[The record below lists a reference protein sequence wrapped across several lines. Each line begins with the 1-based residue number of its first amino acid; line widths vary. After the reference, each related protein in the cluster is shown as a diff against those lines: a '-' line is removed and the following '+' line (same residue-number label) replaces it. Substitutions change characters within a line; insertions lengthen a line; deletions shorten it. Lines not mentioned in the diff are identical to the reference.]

1 MHVPARWAKL
11 GGLLLVFALL
21 MPAVALR
28 ADAQD
33 AEGKVLR
40 IQRGTYPDTI
50 DPQVGSALAE
60 ISIWTLNY
68 EGLTRLDGNLQTV
81 PAAAESWEFNEDATS
96 ITFRLREGL
105 TYSDGSPL
113 TADRFRYS
121 VLRTCDPNVA
131 GGYAYV
137 LTDVVA
143 GCAEFANLFD
153 PEAATPVA
161 TDDTAAYEAARDA
174 VGVRAPDERTLEID
188 FIAPAPYFPTV
199 ASLWVF
205 FPAQQELIE
214 AGGEN
219 WWADPANQIGNGPF
233 QLTGLEDGQL
243 ATFEANENYWAG
255 RPKVDGI
262 EYVYIAESAA
272 ALEAYRAGDV
282 DIIGVDPSQIA
293 TIEGDPELSDQL
305 LRYAAANTW
314 YLNFNLNEE
323 PFQDVK
329 VREAF
334 AYAFDRETFCEVIS
348 FGSCV
353 PTYSWVPSDVPGA
366 IETNAFAFD
375 PEAARAALAASSY
388 GSAEALP
395 EIRYFYGSGDPAAQA
410 RVEWIAQQYREV
422 LGVELTLEPTEP
434 TTLSGLR
441 RDPETY
447 PQFTIYNWYQD
458 YPDPQNWLSVY
469 WTCSSSFA
477 ERVGYCNPEF
487 DELTEQGDRTIDPEA
502 RIPFYE
508 QAGQLLL
515 DDLPGP
521 PLFNEANIFLVSPD
535 VTGYT
540 PTSIDGGWPGERAS
554 ALTVDVNRT

>member
-1 MHVPARWAKL
+1 MP
-11 GGLLLVFALL
+11 LVA
-21 MPAVALR
+21 MR
-28 ADAQD
+28 AAAQD
-33 AEGKVLR
+33 TAGEKILR

-81 PAAAESWEFNEDATS
+81 PAAAESWEFNADATS

-121 VLRTCDPNVA
+121 LLRTCDPNVA

-137 LTDVVA
+137 LADIVE
-143 GCAEFANLFD
+143 GCADFANLLD

-161 TDDTAAYEAARDA
+161 AGDTAAYEAARDA
-174 VGVRAPDERTLEID
+174 VGVRAPDERTLEVD
-188 FIAPAPYFPTV
+188 FTDPAPYFPTV
-199 ASLWVF
+199 ASLWVL
-205 FPAQQELIE
+205 FPAKEELIE
-214 AGGEN
+214 AGGAN

-233 QLTGLEDGQL
+233 QVNRLEEGQL
-243 ATFEANENYWAG
+243 AAFEANENYWAG

-262 EYVYIAESAA
+262 EYVYISDSAA
-272 ALEAYRAGDV
+272 ALEAYRSGDV
-282 DIIGVDPSQIA
+282 DIIGVDPSQIS
-293 TIEGDPELSDQL
+293 TIQADPAIADQL
-305 LRYAAANTW
+305 LRYPAANTW
-314 YLNFNLNEE
+314 YLNFNLNQE
-323 PFQDVK
+323 PFQDLK

-366 IETNAFAFD
+366 IETEAYKFD

-388 GSAEALP
+388 GGPEALP
-395 EIRYFYGSGDPAAQA
+395 EIRYYYGSGDAAAQA
-410 RVEWIAQQYREV
+410 RVEWIAQQYREH
-422 LGVELTLEPTEP
+422 LGVELVLEPTES
-434 TTLSGLR
+434 TTLQGLR

-469 WTCSSSFA
+469 WTCNSTFA

-487 DELTEQGDRTIDPEA
+487 DELTQQGDRETDPAA

-515 DDLPGP
+515 EDLPGP
-521 PLFNEANIFLVSPD
+521 PLFNEANIFLVNPA

-554 ALTVDVNRT
+554 ALTVDVNR